1 MSVVPIIDIAPYRLG
16 GESEKA
22 QVAREIDAA
31 CRDIGFLM
39 VSGHG
44 VADSLIAEM
53 YESAAAYFAL
63 PYWEKMRL
71 KMPPDRYRG
80 YTPYGAEMLAYS
92 LDEATPPDIKESFSI
107 GPFDHA
113 YDEYHFGEAGYR
125 YFAPNM
131 WPERPHGMRSVWE
144 AYYSEMNRL
153 AGDLMRLFALALGM
167 PEHWFDDKI
176 DRHITNF
183 SVIHYPAQSDAPEE
197 NQLRGGAHTD
207 YGSLTIVHT
216 DTMVGGLE
224 VQGRD
229 GAWNRV
235 PVTPETFVI
244 NLGDLMAEWTNDRWV
259 STMHRVANPT
269 REEARNSKTSLLFF
283 HQPNYDAVVECIPTC
298 TGADNP
304 PRYGRTTSGEH
315 VTMKINKHRNLA

>member
-16 GESEKA
+16 GDSEKA
-22 QVAREIDAA
+22 RVARDIDAA

-44 VADSLIAEM
+44 VADSLIAGM
-53 YESAAAYFAL
+53 YESAASYFAL

-107 GPFDHA
+107 GPFEHGF
-113 YDEYHFGEAGYR
+113 DEYHFGDAGYR

-131 WPERPHGMRSVWE
+131 WPERPDGMQAVWE
-144 AYYSEMNRL
+144 AYYAEMNRL
-153 AGDLMRLFALALGM
+153 AGDLMRLFALALDM
-167 PEHWFDDKI
+167 QEHWFDDKI

-183 SVIHYPAQSDAPEE
+183 SAIHYPPQGDAPSA

-216 DTMVGGLE
+216 NTTIGGLE

-229 GAWNRV
+229 GDWSRV

-259 STMHRVANPT
+259 STMHRVANPA
-269 REEARNSKTSLLFF
+269 REEATHSKTSLLFF

-298 TGADNP
+298 TSADNP